1 VKIIHFEAIPLQPV
15 TLEGAIGCQMR
26 VLVGQEDGAPNFT
39 MRQFV
44 VSPGGHTP
52 LHSHPYEHEVFV
64 LEGQGSVRVGECQ
77 YRLEPGTV
85 VYLPPGILHQ
95 FLNTGTAPLRFL
107 CLIPNPVR
115 AVDAPC
121 VAACCPG

>member
-1 VKIIHFEAIPLQPV
+1 MKIIHFEAIPLQPV
-15 TLEGAIGCQMR
+15 TLEGAVGCQMR

>member
-1 VKIIHFEAIPLQPV
+1 MKVVHFEDVPLRPV
-15 TLEGAIGCQMR
+15 DMEGAVGCQLR

-39 MRQFV
+39 MRQFEV
-44 VSPGGHTP
+44 AAGGHTP
-52 LHSHPYEHEVFV
+52 LHSHGYEHEVYI
-64 LEGQGSVRVGECQ
+64 LEGEGTVQIGDCRYPLRPGSVVFVPAG
-77 YRLEPGTV
+77 V
-85 VYLPPGILHQ
+85 IHQ
-95 FLNTGTAPLRFL
+95 FRNEGAGVLRFL

>member
-1 VKIIHFEAIPLQPV
+1 MKVVHCEEVPLRPV
-15 TLEGAIGCQMR
+15 EMEGAVGCQLR

-39 MRQFV
+39 MRQFEV
-44 VSPGGHTP
+44 APGGHTP
-52 LHSHPYEHEVFV
+52 LHSHGYEHEVFV
-64 LEGQGSVRVGECQ
+64 LEGEGAVQIGQCHYPLR
-77 YRLEPGTV
+77 PGTV
-85 VYLPPGILHQ
+85 VFVPAGTLHQ
-95 FLNTGTAPLRFL
+95 FRNEGSGVLRFL

>member
-1 VKIIHFEAIPLQPV
+1 MKVLPYDQIPLQPV
-15 TLEGAIGCQMR
+15 NLEGAVGCQMR

-39 MRQFV
+39 MRQFEV
-44 VSPGGHTP
+44 APGGHTP

-64 LEGQGSVRVGECQ
+64 LEGEGSVQVGECR
-77 YRLEPGTV
+77 YPLAAGTV
-85 VYLPPGILHQ
+85 VYLPPGVKHQ
-95 FLNTGTAPLRFL
+95 FRNESNRPLRFL